1 MSTVEVVRERFR
13 VALLDHERSV
23 LLNILAAELE
33 RMTLGELGEVLTSD
47 LGKAVRELNAL
58 ALLDVVVARQRN
70 TQPVPTVH
78 VGDIPPAES
87 QPADDS
93 SRRRANGRMGSAE
106 EIAEDVQKFLAGSSR
121 PMSVREIRAQIR
133 YPEAKLVQVL
143 RTLVADDKLVC
154 QGVGRDVQY
163 AFVSSRGSTPASESA
178 VPANPC
184 STLQEPPPGESAKAR
199 EPVADRITVV
209 PPYSGSPEALA
220 DGIRTR
226 LTTEGTMSRSEIRIA
241 CRCSEEM
248 LEEALNILRSEG
260 VLKRSGHGRGTR
272 YSVVSMTPPSSE
284 AMSSSG
290 VIRRRRG
297 ELPSR
302 DES

>member
-47 LGKAVRELNAL
+47 LGQAVRELSAL
-58 ALLDVVVARQRN
+58 ALLDLVVARQRN

-78 VGDIPPAES
+78 FVDIPPPES
-87 QPADDS
+87 QPADDA
-93 SRRRANGRMGSAE
+93 SRRRANGRVGSAE
-106 EIAEDVQKFLAGSSR
+106 EIA
-121 PMSVREIRAQIR
+121 
-133 YPEAKLVQVL
+133 
-143 RTLVADDKLVC
+143 
-154 QGVGRDVQY
+154 
-163 AFVSSRGSTPASESA
+163 
-178 VPANPC
+178 
-184 STLQEPPPGESAKAR
+184 
-199 EPVADRITVV
+199 
-209 PPYSGSPEALA
+209 
-220 DGIRTR
+220 
-226 LTTEGTMSRSEIRIA
+226 
-241 CRCSEEM
+241 
-248 LEEALNILRSEG
+248 ILRSEG

-272 YSVVSMTPPSSE
+272 YSVVSVTPPSSRPPE
-284 AMSSSG
+284 VTSSSG

>member
-78 VGDIPPAES
+78 VVDIPPPES

-93 SRRRANGRMGSAE
+93 SRRRANGRVGSAE
-106 EIAEDVQKFLAGSSR
+106 EIAEDVQKLFARSSR
-121 PMSVREIRAQIR
+121 LMSVREIRAQIR

-143 RTLVADDKLVC
+143 RTLVADGKLVC
-154 QGVGRDVQY
+154 QGSGRDVQY
-163 AFVSSRGSTPASESA
+163 AFVSSRSSTPASESA
-178 VPANPC
+178 VPTDQCNT
-184 STLQEPPPGESAKAR
+184 SQEPPPGESAKVL
-199 EPVADRITVV
+199 EPEDKITVV
-209 PPYSGSPEALA
+209 PPSSGSPEALA

-226 LTTEGTMSRSEIRIA
+226 LTTEGTMSRPEIRIA